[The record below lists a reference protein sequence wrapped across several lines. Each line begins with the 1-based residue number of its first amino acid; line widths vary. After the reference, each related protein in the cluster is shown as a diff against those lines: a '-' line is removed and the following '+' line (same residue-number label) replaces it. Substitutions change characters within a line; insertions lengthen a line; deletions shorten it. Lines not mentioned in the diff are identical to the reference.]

1 MNKERILNP
10 TVVAAVALLHVGL
23 MSLLWRA
30 HVPPPVEVEH
40 IEFVDLGDFG
50 GGDGNA
56 EGAGSPAP
64 AENPAPPQPQPE
76 PPKPKPKPKKVEPP
90 KPKPVEHPKPVIKP
104 VVTKKADA
112 DIEQP
117 KEKPKPVEKPIPQ
130 PDEKP
135 VEPPKPVEKPAPAP
149 EFKPAAE
156 SPTTDTY
163 VRSSRAG
170 AAGGKEGGKGQGGE
184 GGGSGKGFKGEG
196 TGRGLGDGP
205 GSGGRP
211 GDHGSGTGDE
221 GGGTGPGSSR
231 GNPIQSS
238 GMIPTPPYPQLSE
251 ENGEE
256 GTVVVNVLVA
266 PGGNIVSVTKVKG
279 SGYPRLDRAA
289 MNAARVGSYKTK
301 GWMNFRG
308 TVVFKIT
315 N

>member
-90 KPKPVEHPKPVIKP
+90 KPKPVERPKPVIKP

-130 PDEKP
+130 PEEKP
-135 VEPPKPVEKPAPAP
+135 VEPPKPVEKPAP

-163 VRSSRAG
+163 VRSSRA
-170 AAGGKEGGKGQGGE
+170 AGGKEGGKGQGGE
-184 GGGSGKGFKGEG
+184 GGGLGKGFKGEG

-211 GDHGSGTGDE
+211 GDHGSGTGGE

>member
-90 KPKPVEHPKPVIKP
+90 KPKPVERPKPVIKP

-130 PDEKP
+130 PEEKP
-135 VEPPKPVEKPAPAP
+135 VEPPKPVEKPAP

-184 GGGSGKGFKGEG
+184 GGGPGKGFKGEG

-205 GSGGRP
+205 GSGGRS
-211 GDHGSGTGDE
+211 GDHGSGTGGE

>member
-117 KEKPKPVEKPIPQ
+117 KEKPKPVEKP
-130 PDEKP
+130 
-135 VEPPKPVEKPAPAP
+135 APAP

-196 TGRGLGDGP
+196 TSRGLGDGP

>member
-90 KPKPVEHPKPVIKP
+90 KPKPVERPKPVIKP

-130 PDEKP
+130 PEEKP
-135 VEPPKPVEKPAPAP
+135 VEPPKPVEKPAP

-184 GGGSGKGFKGEG
+184 GGGS
-196 TGRGLGDGP
+196 
-205 GSGGRP
+205 
-211 GDHGSGTGDE
+211 
-221 GGGTGPGSSR
+221 GPGSSR

>member
-50 GGDGNA
+50 GGDRNA

-76 PPKPKPKPKKVEPP
+76 PVER
-90 KPKPVEHPKPVIKP
+90 PKPVIKP

-130 PDEKP
+130 PEEKP
-135 VEPPKPVEKPAPAP
+135 VEPPKPVEKSAP

-211 GDHGSGTGDE
+211 GDHGSGTGGE

>member
-256 GTVVVNVLVA
+256 GTVVVN
-266 PGGNIVSVTKVKG
+266 IVSVTKVKG

>member
-1 MNKERILNP
+1 
-10 TVVAAVALLHVGL
+10 
-23 MSLLWRA
+23 
-30 HVPPPVEVEH
+30 
-40 IEFVDLGDFG
+40 G
-50 GGDGNA
+50 G
-56 EGAGSPAP
+56 
-64 AENPAPPQPQPE
+64 
-76 PPKPKPKPKKVEPP
+76 
-90 KPKPVEHPKPVIKP
+90 
-104 VVTKKADA
+104 
-112 DIEQP
+112 
-117 KEKPKPVEKPIPQ
+117 
-130 PDEKP
+130 
-135 VEPPKPVEKPAPAP
+135 
-149 EFKPAAE
+149 
-156 SPTTDTY
+156 
-163 VRSSRAG
+163 
-170 AAGGKEGGKGQGGE
+170 
-184 GGGSGKGFKGEG
+184 
-196 TGRGLGDGP
+196 
-205 GSGGRP
+205 
-211 GDHGSGTGDE
+211 E

>member
-90 KPKPVEHPKPVIKP
+90 KPKPVERPKPVIKP

-130 PDEKP
+130 PEEKP
-135 VEPPKPVEKPAPAP
+135 VEPPKPVEKPAP

-170 AAGGKEGGKGQGGE
+170 AAGGKEGGKGQGG
-184 GGGSGKGFKGEG
+184 
-196 TGRGLGDGP
+196 
-205 GSGGRP
+205 
-211 GDHGSGTGDE
+211 E

>member
-90 KPKPVEHPKPVIKP
+90 KSKPVERPKPVIKP

-130 PDEKP
+130 PEEKP

-211 GDHGSGTGDE
+211 GDHGSGTGGE

>member
-23 MSLLWRA
+23 MLLLWRT

-90 KPKPVEHPKPVIKP
+90 KSKPVERPKPVIKP

-130 PDEKP
+130 PEEKP

-211 GDHGSGTGDE
+211 GDHGSGTGGE